1 MEWRDQEDGYMNGPI
16 EVVDGVNVEVGKHF
30 FWRGAHLWITTD
42 RDWWYGEVRLMETD
56 GNGSIEEFVALEE
69 HIQFLCIR
77 EREEVEDTILDS
89 W

>member
-1 MEWRDQEDGYMNGPI
+1 M
-16 EVVDGVNVEVGKHF
+16 K
-30 FWRGAHLWITTD
+30 
-42 RDWWYGEVRLMETD
+42 TD